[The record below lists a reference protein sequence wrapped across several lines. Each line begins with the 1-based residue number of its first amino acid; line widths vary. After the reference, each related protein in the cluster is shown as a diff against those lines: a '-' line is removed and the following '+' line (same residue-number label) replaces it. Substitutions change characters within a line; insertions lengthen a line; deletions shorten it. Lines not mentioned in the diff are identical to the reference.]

1 MAKGIEDTA
10 FYRHVPLVSINEVG
24 CEPEH
29 PATSVA
35 EFHRQNSFRQACW
48 PDSLVA
54 TTTHDTKRTEDT
66 RARIDVLSEV
76 PGLWR
81 SAVQRWAR
89 LNKRHLQEVEGEPA
103 PSRNDEWLFYETLI
117 GVWPPETPDESERAA
132 LIARLQQYMEKAIHE
147 AKLRTSWINPSP
159 QYDAAV
165 REFVAS
171 ALSPKSTRFVND
183 LQAFI
188 AAILPGG
195 LYSALS
201 QVLLKL
207 CSPGIPDI
215 YQGQELWDFSLVDPD
230 NRRPVDYDRR
240 RWLLSEIDQHSG
252 EDSRAAF
259 AARLAQTPRDDR
271 LKLLVT
277 ATALRFR
284 RDWPSLADCE
294 YVPLEVQGSC
304 AEHVVAF
311 AWKAKSQRA
320 VVVAPRLIHTLTSA
334 AAVSVPCGPDVWQDT
349 ALNLENIPDR
359 LWQERMTGRKIE
371 VSDGRLPLATLL
383 GDFPVALATTLDT
396 PST

>member
-1 MAKGIEDTA
+1 
-10 FYRHVPLVSINEVG
+10 
-24 CEPEH
+24 
-29 PATSVA
+29 
-35 EFHRQNSFRQACW
+35 
-48 PDSLVA
+48 
-54 TTTHDTKRTEDT
+54 
-66 RARIDVLSEV
+66 
-76 PGLWR
+76 
-81 SAVQRWAR
+81 
-89 LNKRHLQEVEGEPA
+89 
-103 PSRNDEWLFYETLI
+103 
-117 GVWPPETPDESERAA
+117 
-132 LIARLQQYMEKAIHE
+132 
-147 AKLRTSWINPSP
+147 
-159 QYDAAV
+159 
-165 REFVAS
+165 
-171 ALSPKSTRFVND
+171 
-183 LQAFI
+183 
-188 AAILPGG
+188 
-195 LYSALS
+195 
-201 QVLLKL
+201 
-207 CSPGIPDI
+207 
-215 YQGQELWDFSLVDPD
+215 
-230 NRRPVDYDRR
+230 VDYDRR

-349 ALNLENIPDR
+349 ALNLENIPGR